1 MEKTMLQYTEALL
14 REIRKLRA
22 DTEAIVLN
30 GTITDMER
38 YRFLMGRLEGLKLS
52 EDAARELAAKL
63 HVRSLTSK
71 GETPWKK

>member
-1 MEKTMLQYTEALL
+1 MLQYTEALL
-14 REIRKLRA
+14 KEIRKLRA

-52 EDAARELAAKL
+52 EDAATGIWLRNTRPIFNPK
-63 HVRSLTSK
+63 RRN
-71 GETPWKK
+71 PWKK